1 MYRYRVSEKNREGL
15 YNAVMDNDIEL
26 TAAYMKDIYQEI
38 FDNTQ
43 ALSGDDL
50 DLFTAEIDV
59 ASDSG
64 VKELNKKL
72 NKFYDFCD
80 DNKISLEQDPVLPP
94 EETDVTNE
102 DKSESLVERELSTK
116 ERAISKIFVDNKD
129 KINGTKTKDELISV
143 IKDLLKDVDPARTQK
158 IFAAL
163 ASKKD
168 YFRALQYIYDF
179 ILKGDDLGVIK
190 EEIDVPSVEE
200 IMSKAEKEA
209 DDVMKKLDLDESTDF
224 DYFEDEVIDDSTD
237 KLFPDEECD
246 EIEDDF
252 VADDIDSIDMISDDD
267 GQRTPVTFTEEKT
280 PPQFKPKSKPLTK
293 FGLDECDKVPTR
305 ADEIDTMMDDDFEAD
320 DVDFIDIE

>member
-1 MYRYRVSEKNREGL
+1 MSRKKLVENYKISEKNAVGL
-15 YNAVMDNDIEL
+15 DNATMDEDVEL
-26 TAAYMKDIYQEI
+26 AAAYIKDIYSEI
-38 FDNTQ
+38 FENTQ
-43 ALSGDDL
+43 FLSGDDL
-50 DLFTAEIDV
+50 DLYTAQVDV
-59 ASDSG
+59 SSDNG
-64 VKELNKKL
+64 ARGINKELRKL
-72 NKFYDFCD
+72 YKFLD
-80 DNKISLEQDPVLPP
+80 DHNIEINFPSDEI
-94 EETDVTNE
+94 ET
-102 DKSESLVERELSTK
+102 ESLVERELSTK
-116 ERAISKIFVDNKD
+116 DRAISKIFVDNKD
-129 KINGTKTKDELISV
+129 KINETKTKEELVSV
-143 IKDLLKDVDPARTQK
+143 IRDLLKDVDPARTKK

-163 ASKKD
+163 DSKKD

>member
-1 MYRYRVSEKNREGL
+1 MSRKRLVENYKISEKNAVGL
-15 YNAVMDNDIEL
+15 DNATMDEDVEL
-26 TAAYMKDIYQEI
+26 AAAYIKDIYSEI
-38 FDNTQ
+38 FENTQ
-43 ALSGDDL
+43 FLSGDDL
-50 DLFTAEIDV
+50 DLYTAQVDVSSDDGAKGINKELRKLYKFLDDHNIEIDFP
-59 ASDSG
+59 SD
-64 VKELNKKL
+64 E
-72 NKFYDFCD
+72 
-80 DNKISLEQDPVLPP
+80 I
-94 EETDVTNE
+94 ET
-102 DKSESLVERELSTK
+102 ESLVERELSTK
-116 ERAISKIFVDNKD
+116 DRAISKIFVDNRD
-129 KINGTKTKDELISV
+129 KINGTKTKEELVSV
-143 IKDLLKDVDPARTQK
+143 IKDLLKDVDPARTKK

-163 ASKKD
+163 DSKKD

-252 VADDIDSIDMISDDD
+252 EADDVDSIDMISDDD

>member
-1 MYRYRVSEKNREGL
+1 MSRKRLVENYKISEKNAVGL
-15 YNAVMDNDIEL
+15 DNATMDEDVEL
-26 TAAYMKDIYQEI
+26 AAAYIKDIYSEI
-38 FDNTQ
+38 FENTQ
-43 ALSGDDL
+43 FLSGDDL
-50 DLFTAEIDV
+50 DLYTAQVDV
-59 ASDSG
+59 SSDNG
-64 VKELNKKL
+64 ARGINKELRKL
-72 NKFYDFCD
+72 YKFLD
-80 DNKISLEQDPVLPP
+80 DHNIDIEFPSDEI
-94 EETDVTNE
+94 ET
-102 DKSESLVERELSTK
+102 ESLVERELSTK

-129 KINGTKTKDELISV
+129 KINGTKTKEELISV

-190 EEIDVPSVEE
+190 EEIDVPSVKE
-200 IMSKAEKEA
+200 IISKAEKEA

-252 VADDIDSIDMISDDD
+252 VADDIDSIDMILDDD